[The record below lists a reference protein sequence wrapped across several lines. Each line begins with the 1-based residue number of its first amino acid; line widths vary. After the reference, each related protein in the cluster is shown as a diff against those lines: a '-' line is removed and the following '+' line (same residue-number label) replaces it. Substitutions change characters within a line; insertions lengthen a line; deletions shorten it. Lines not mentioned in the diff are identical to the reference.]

1 MYISGKKLK
10 LYINLLLGF
19 KRGVYAMEKIRIV
32 IADDHAVLRS
42 GLKALLNCSPLF
54 EVIGEA
60 GDGQQAFTMV
70 EELRP
75 DVLLLD
81 ISMPVMSGV
90 DCIKEIKSRGLSCRI
105 LVLTMYDD
113 DEYIKEVMRAGAD
126 GYVLKKS
133 ADTELVEGII
143 KIHSGKKYL
152 NETMSQ
158 TLLTSLLRVN
168 NEKSDQRDP
177 YTLLSSRERQV
188 LRLLAQGHTNS
199 EIAEHLSLSSKTVDT
214 YRSRIMNKLNV
225 RKKSE
230 LVNYALQY
238 KLIST

>member
-1 MYISGKKLK
+1 
-10 LYINLLLGF
+10 
-19 KRGVYAMEKIRIV
+19 MEKIRIV

-60 GDGQQAFTMV
+60 GDGQQAVAMV

-90 DCIKEIKSRGLSCRI
+90 DCIKELKSRGLSCRI

-133 ADTELVEGII
+133 ADTELVEGIL

-158 TLLTSLLRVN
+158 TLLTSLLRIN

-177 YTLLSSRERQV
+177 YILLSSRERQV

-199 EIAEHLSLSSKTVDT
+199 EIAEHLSLSTKTVDT

>member
-1 MYISGKKLK
+1 MDRIS
-10 LYINLLLGF
+10 
-19 KRGVYAMEKIRIV
+19 IV

-60 GDGQQAFTMV
+60 GDGHQAIRMV
-70 EELRP
+70 EQLRP

-90 DCIKEIKSRGLSCRI
+90 DCIKEIKSRGLACRI

-133 ADTELVEGII
+133 ADTELVEGIL
-143 KIHSGKKYL
+143 KISSGKKYL

-158 TLLTSLLRVN
+158 TLLDSLLKIPD
-168 NEKSDQRDP
+168 EKNDQRDP
-177 YTLLSSRERQV
+177 YTLLSTRERQV

-199 EIAEHLSLSSKTVDT
+199 EIAGHLSLSTKTVDT
-214 YRSRIMNKLNV
+214 YRSRIMTKLNV

-238 KLIST
+238 KLINM

>member
-1 MYISGKKLK
+1 
-10 LYINLLLGF
+10 
-19 KRGVYAMEKIRIV
+19 MEKIRIV

-54 EVIGEA
+54 DVIGEA

-70 EELRP
+70 EDLRP

-90 DCIKEIKSRGLSCRI
+90 DCIKEIKSRGLPCRI

-113 DEYIKEVMRAGAD
+113 NEYIKEVMRAGAD

-152 NETMSQ
+152 NESMSQ
-158 TLLTSLLRVN
+158 TLLNSLLQVN
-168 NEKSDQRDP
+168 DEKHDQRDP

-199 EIAEHLSLSSKTVDT
+199 EIAEQLSLSAKTVDT

-238 KLIST
+238 KLINM

>member
-1 MYISGKKLK
+1 MDI
-10 LYINLLLGF
+10 
-19 KRGVYAMEKIRIV
+19 IRIV

-54 EVIGEA
+54 QVIGEA
-60 GDGQQAFTMV
+60 GDGQQAIRMV

-81 ISMPVMSGV
+81 ISMPIMSGV
-90 DCIKEIKSRGLSCRI
+90 ECIKEIKSRGLSCRI

-113 DEYIKEVMRAGAD
+113 EEYIKEVMRAGAD

-133 ADTELVEGII
+133 ADTELVEGIL
-143 KIHSGKKYL
+143 KIYSGKKYL

-158 TLLTSLLRVN
+158 TLLDSLLKIQD
-168 NEKSDQRDP
+168 EKNDHRNP
-177 YTLLSSRERQV
+177 YTLLSTRERQV

-199 EIAEHLSLSSKTVDT
+199 EIAGHLSLSAKTVDT

-238 KLIST
+238 KLINM

>member
-1 MYISGKKLK
+1 MD
-10 LYINLLLGF
+10 
-19 KRGVYAMEKIRIV
+19 RIRIV

-60 GDGQQAFTMV
+60 GDGQQAIRMI
-70 EELRP
+70 EQLRP

-133 ADTELVEGII
+133 ADTELVEGIL
-143 KIHSGKKYL
+143 KISSGKKYL

-158 TLLTSLLRVN
+158 TLLDSLLKIPD
-168 NEKSDQRDP
+168 EKSDQRDP
-177 YTLLSSRERQV
+177 YTLLSTRERQV

-199 EIAEHLSLSSKTVDT
+199 EIAAHLSLSVKTVDT
-214 YRSRIMNKLNV
+214 YRSRIMTKLNV

-238 KLIST
+238 KLINM

>member
-1 MYISGKKLK
+1 VS
-10 LYINLLLGF
+10 
-19 KRGVYAMEKIRIV
+19 KIRIV

-60 GDGQQAFTMV
+60 GDGLQAIQLV

-90 DCIKEIKSRGLSCRI
+90 ECIKELRSRGLSCRI
-105 LVLTMYDD
+105 LILTMYDD
-113 DEYIKEVMRAGAD
+113 DEYVKELMRAGAD

-133 ADTELVEGII
+133 ADTELVEGIL
-143 KIHSGKKYL
+143 KIYAGKKYL

-158 TLLTSLLRVN
+158 TLLDSLLKLQD
-168 NEKSDQRDP
+168 EKSDQRDP

-199 EIAEHLSLSSKTVDT
+199 EIAKQLSLSAKTVDT
-214 YRSRIMNKLNV
+214 YRSRIMTKLNV
-225 RKKSE
+225 QKKSE

-238 KLIST
+238 KLISM